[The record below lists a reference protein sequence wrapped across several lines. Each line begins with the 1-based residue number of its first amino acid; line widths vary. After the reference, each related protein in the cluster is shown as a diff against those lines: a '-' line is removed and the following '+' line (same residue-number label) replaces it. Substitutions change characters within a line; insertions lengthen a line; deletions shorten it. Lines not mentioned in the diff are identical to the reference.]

1 MEIWTIQKLLNWMTA
16 YFTQKQVD
24 SLDLALS

>member
-16 YFTQKQVD
+16 YFTQKQLD
-24 SLDLALS
+24 SPRRSA